1 MKNFIN
7 PYYLVDFNSSICN
20 FKIYIND
27 IPVFTHNGGGII
39 SSHYPINHFIL
50 ESGEQKIK
58 FKIFPLEGETILK
71 DGAFLKIK
79 VHAYDDYTNNYE
91 NLLEAF
97 NFETPD
103 LSNPKLP
110 VIEIEAKF
118 NADIPY
124 KIPGWKNSFC
134 LEDVDKI
141 KNELISFYEEI
152 YELARTQ
159 NSLAFYKLLKTR
171 LDEIDTAMYI
181 RNEDNLIELRNMF
194 NNLNE
199 ENFFLEDF
207 PKLSNI
213 EIYAEN
219 RIFNLL
225 RNDKNPILHY
235 VNKITNEEFN
245 LPLFVHK
252 KVNSSNFEIIR

>member
-1 MKNFIN
+1 
-7 PYYLVDFNSSICN
+7 
-20 FKIYIND
+20 
-27 IPVFTHNGGGII
+27 
-39 SSHYPINHFIL
+39 
-50 ESGEQKIK
+50 
-58 FKIFPLEGETILK
+58 
-71 DGAFLKIK
+71 
-79 VHAYDDYTNNYE
+79 
-91 NLLEAF
+91 
-97 NFETPD
+97 
-103 LSNPKLP
+103 
-110 VIEIEAKF
+110 
-118 NADIPY
+118 
-124 KIPGWKNSFC
+124 
-134 LEDVDKI
+134 
-141 KNELISFYEEI
+141 
-152 YELARTQ
+152 
-159 NSLAFYKLLKTR
+159 
-171 LDEIDTAMYI
+171 MYI